1 LEFRI
6 FIEYRLFVSFILAAG
21 WQKRLAFQAETW
33 AEPWAGSN
41 ATESSIWSGEFA
53 GHISNFVVRR
63 ISLPPMRIRAKYA
76 FDGL

>member
-33 AEPWAGSN
+33 AGSN
-41 ATESSIWSGEFA
+41 PTESSIWSGEFA